1 MVDEAQFQ
9 RALLTVLIVGGAVV
23 AIGATLLFVAF
34 RSVGRLRYFLFI
46 GALIA
51 FLFVVSFV
59 LFTISFRA
67 QP

>member
-1 MVDEAQFQ
+1 MDEAQFQ
-9 RALLTVLIVGGAVV
+9 RALLSVLIVGGIVV
-23 AIGATLLFVAF
+23 AIGAATLFAAF
-34 RSVGRLRYFLFI
+34 RSVGRLRYFLLI
-46 GALIA
+46 AALIA